1 MDRTVI
7 TFSAENTF
15 TIGAMVIIMFTVF
28 GMVGKIVRNARGASA
43 GNA

>member
-15 TIGAMVIIMFTVF
+15 TIGAMVLIMFTVF
-28 GMVGKIVRNARGASA
+28 GIVGKMIRNSRGS
-43 GNA
+43 GDNA